1 MLFLKPTTSEASD
14 PLCFLPATPKSFA
27 ECESRLDFV
36 MEELDFVWKRRY
48 GSDCFIHPYLNPAP
62 DLRRLSMQTRTLLLI
77 IATTFLA
84 L

>member
-36 MEELDFVWKRRY
+36 MEELDFVMEETVW
-48 GSDCFIHPYLNPAP
+48 F
-62 DLRRLSMQTRTLLLI
+62 
-77 IATTFLA
+77 
-84 L
+84 